1 MAVLFGNWIAKHY
14 INPVSTLHLT
24 VWMDWS
30 TKYYQQKVART
41 TYRLLLRVTVYG
53 HFLFKSRVSKYV
65 NEAAKQGGISRDTV
79 ALMVPFRC

>member
-1 MAVLFGNWIAKHY
+1 MS
-14 INPVSTLHLT
+14 PVSTLHLT
-24 VWMDWS
+24 VWMDRS

-41 TYRLLLRVTVYG
+41 TYRLLLRVTVVYG

-65 NEAAKQGGISRDTV
+65 NEAAKQGGISQDTV

>member
-1 MAVLFGNWIAKHY
+1 
-14 INPVSTLHLT
+14 
-24 VWMDWS
+24 MDWS

>member
-1 MAVLFGNWIAKHY
+1 MAVLFGNWIATHY

-65 NEAAKQGGISRDTV
+65 NEAAKQGGISQDTV

>member
-1 MAVLFGNWIAKHY
+1 MFGKWIATHY

-65 NEAAKQGGISRDTV
+65 NEAAKQGGISQDTV